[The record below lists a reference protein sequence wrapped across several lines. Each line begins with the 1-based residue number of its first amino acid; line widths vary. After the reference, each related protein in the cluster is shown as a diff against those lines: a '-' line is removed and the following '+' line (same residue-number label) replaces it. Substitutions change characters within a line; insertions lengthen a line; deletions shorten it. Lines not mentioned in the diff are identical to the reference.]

1 MFNFEIT
8 DEQIESFSS
17 DGFVVV
23 DRIISDENVA
33 LLRERLDVLFS
44 DEYETGI
51 GPDDRGSAYAQ

>member
-8 DEQIESFSS
+8 DEQIESFNN

-33 LLRERLDVLFS
+33 LLRERLDV
-44 DEYETGI
+44 
-51 GPDDRGSAYAQ
+51 